1 MNKLKDSNITLNH
14 KTHIY
19 SLKDDPDFKFTSS
32 TTFIHK
38 FFEPFNKWK
47 VAAKLLKLPKYEG
60 MTRDELF
67 ADWKASSVRGTKI
80 HAEMEYYIQDGTFP
94 ESIPGTFGQQ
104 WVDSA
109 IPAHCELLPEVIVYS
124 KEMGIAGMI
133 DLLVY
138 NPEDE
143 GYTLVDWKT
152 NKKINKNSFR
162 GKAGIKPATLG
173 VEDCN
178 FNHYSLQLSL
188 YRYMLEE
195 YYGLK
200 IKNQYLVHLTDAG
213 AESLV
218 CPYMKET
225 IKEMLE

>member
-1 MNKLKDSNITLNH
+1 MNKLKDSNITLDH

-19 SLKDDPDFKFTSS
+19 SLQDDPGFKFTSS

-38 FFEPFNKWK
+38 FFEPFNKYK
-47 VAAKLLKLPKYEG
+47 VAAKLLKLPKYAG
-60 MTRDELF
+60 KTREDLF
-67 ADWKASSVRGTKI
+67 AEWKASSVKGTKI
-80 HAEMEYYIQDGTFP
+80 HEEMEYYILEKTPP
-94 ESIPGTFGQQ
+94 ESIPGKFGQQ
-104 WVDSA
+104 WVDAVISKN
-109 IPAHCELLPEVIVYS
+109 CKLLPEVIVYS
-124 KEMGIAGMI
+124 KERGIAGMI

-138 NPEDE
+138 NPDDK

-152 NKKINKNSFR
+152 NKKINKKSFK
-162 GKAGIKPATLG
+162 GKVGIKPATLG

-188 YRYMLEE
+188 YRYILEE

-218 CPYMKET
+218 CSYMKET
-225 IKEMLE
+225 IEEMLK